1 MMSSQSISRLAEID
15 IINEFIRRHDMQSIP
30 CKLENKYSF
39 ILYRR
44 PYIIEF
50 IDYVIENYL
59 VIFISD
65 LNDDLMF
72 GESSALICC
81 VDMGLQNLEE
91 LKKRRFDNHPQGEIF
106 SSYQS
111 SKIKN
116 LYCNLEAIDKLL
128 PLIETKGGLASMR
141 DGTFDS
147 RFDFKD
153 SVKPMWHG
161 LKERYLRCIEQ
172 AESSQ

>member
-1 MMSSQSISRLAEID
+1 MQKNSMRSMS
-15 IINEFIRRHDMQSIP
+15 
-30 CKLENKYSF
+30 CKFENKHSF
-39 ILYRR
+39 IVYRQ

-59 VIFISD
+59 VIFMSD
-65 LNDDLMF
+65 LNSDLMF
-72 GESSALICC
+72 GESSALMCC
-81 VDMGLQNLEE
+81 VDMGLQNREE
-91 LKKRRFDNHPQGEIF
+91 LRKRNYENHPKSQIF

-128 PLIETKGGLASMR
+128 PLLEGKGGLASMR
-141 DGTFDS
+141 DGTFDP

-153 SVKPMWHG
+153 SVQPMYPE
-161 LKERYLRCIEQ
+161 LKQKYLKCMT
-172 AESSQ
+172 S

>member
-1 MMSSQSISRLAEID
+1 MMSSQSISRLEEVD
-15 IINEFIRRHDMQSIP
+15 VVTDFMRRHSMRSMP
-30 CKLENKYSF
+30 CKFENKHSF
-39 ILYRR
+39 ILYRQ

-59 VIFISD
+59 VIFMSD
-65 LNDDLMF
+65 LSSVLMF
-72 GESSALICC
+72 GESSALMCC

-91 LKKRRFDNHPQGEIF
+91 LKNRNYDNHPKSQIF

-116 LYCNLEAIDKLL
+116 LYCNLEAIDILL
-128 PLIETKGGLASMR
+128 PLLEGKGGLASMR
-141 DGTFDS
+141 NGTFDP

-153 SVKPMWHG
+153 SVQPMYPE
-161 LKERYLRCIEQ
+161 LKQKYLQCMM
-172 AESSQ
+172 S